1 MIKFK
6 NCSFGEIKER
16 VCKYYIENDILVDSF
31 WEEHALESNY
41 YNIKLDNEV
50 IGYCGIYN
58 KSLITLFNVDK
69 KYSYLVTEIFIKV
82 RHLEEV
88 SEAFVPTG
96 DELLLSLL
104 LDNYMR
110 IEKQAYFTRDL
121 KVKVNRRD
129 DINLEQASIFD
140 TDVIEKYSEDFF
152 NDIEKSIT
160 LGCIYIARK
169 DDEVLGFGNIELGIV
184 RSDLASLGMFVRK
197 DFREKGIG
205 TNILLGLKEIVNI
218 KGREAISGCWYYN
231 HNSLKTQFNSGNYCS
246 TRLLRIKF

>member
-6 NCSFGEIKER
+6 NCSFGEIKES

-41 YNIKLDNEV
+41 YNIELDNEV

-58 KSLITLFNVDK
+58 KSLITVFNVYK
-69 KYSYLVTEIFIKV
+69 KYSYLATEIFIKV

-88 SEAFVPTG
+88 SEAFIPTG
-96 DELLLSLL
+96 DELLLSLS
-104 LDNYMR
+104 LDNYMS

-121 KVKVNRRD
+121 KVKVKMD
-129 DINLEQASIFD
+129 KSINLKQASIYD
-140 TDVIEKYSEDFF
+140 KDIIEKYSEDFF
-152 NDIEKSIT
+152 DDIDKSIK

-169 DDEVLGFGNIELGIV
+169 DDEVLGFGNVELGIV

-205 TNILLGLKEIVNI
+205 TNILFGLKEIVNM
-218 KGREAISGCWYYN
+218 KGREGISGCWYYN